1 MHKAKT
7 RHGGARTRKTPG
19 RKSGVSPRKQ
29 LTQARAE
36 ETRARILQAARNVFA
51 EHGLDGISVRDIA
64 LAANTTHSMITYHFG
79 SKEQLWREAVR
90 DMFAFLERTVIE
102 EGERAGEHK
111 LPVQE
116 RFKQMIRR
124 YVRYCAAHP
133 EHARITFAETIRGGE
148 RLEWM
153 VREFVQRNHRN
164 ILPVFEQLMAEG
176 LVPPMPA
183 ASFLY
188 ALVGMTQLPFVL
200 AKEAA
205 LTLNYDMMSEQAIE
219 RHAEAV
225 IALVLPHGKIAHAG
239 KTKASRA

>member
-1 MHKAKT
+1 MPKKKT
-7 RHGGARTRKTPG
+7 RRASTPARSGSTRG
-19 RKSGVSPRKQ
+19 SAARKAGSGSRKQ

-36 ETRARILQAARNVFA
+36 ETRARILQTAREVFA

-64 LAANTTHSMITYHFG
+64 QAAGTTHSMITYHFG
-79 SKEQLWREAVR
+79 SKEELWREAVR
-90 DMFAFLERTVIE
+90 DMFALLQRTVIDVG
-102 EGERAGEHK
+102 EGEENLPLPEQFK
-111 LPVQE
+111 L
-116 RFKQMIRR
+116 RIRR

-153 VREFVQRNHRN
+153 VREFVKSNHRS
-164 ILPVFEQLMAEG
+164 IVPLLEEMMEHG
-176 LVPPMPA
+176 LVPRMPP

-200 AKEAA
+200 AKEATLA
-205 LTLNYDMMSEQAIE
+205 LNYDMMSEQAIE

-225 IALVLPHGKIAHAG
+225 IALVLPHGKSSTRKLI
-239 KTKASRA
+239 